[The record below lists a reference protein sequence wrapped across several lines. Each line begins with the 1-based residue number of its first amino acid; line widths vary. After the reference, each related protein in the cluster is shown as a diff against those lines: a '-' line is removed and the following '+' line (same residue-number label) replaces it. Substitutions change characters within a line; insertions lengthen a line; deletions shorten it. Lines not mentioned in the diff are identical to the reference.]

1 MPKRGK
7 QIIRPSQVSWP
18 PSGLVLPEGGYAF
31 VNSETYALVA
41 RFTTPPTLARKAQID
56 TLIGSLKT
64 AGVWSKL
71 DAFYMLAAAD
81 AQSSLLNWVSTS
93 YNLTAVNSPAFVADQ
108 GYTGD
113 GSTSYLDTGFNPTT
127 ATSPKFTQDSG
138 ALSLWSRTNLAN
150 GAGTSFDFGSPNSY
164 VGRSATAGQGTGRP
178 NAGSGQSYG
187 LLVYPGYVGYSRTA
201 AAVWEA
207 YAAGV
212 DSGGGTT
219 ASAALTNATLRICS
233 IGAGSFGVNQ
243 IASAL
248 VASGLS
254 AGEELA
260 TYNAMSTYLQAIGAA

>member
-1 MPKRGK
+1 MARKHGFF
-7 QIIRPSQVSWP
+7 RPHV
-18 PSGLVLPEGGYAF
+18 SGLTAISSTTMKDAGGYTF
-31 VNSETYALVA
+31 VNSEAAALVA
-41 RFTTPPTLARKAQID
+41 RFTTPPTNARKVLID
-56 TLIGSLKT
+56 NFYT
-64 AGVWSKL
+64 AIKLVGLSKF
-71 DAFYMLAAAD
+71 DAIYMLAAAD
-81 AQSSLLNWVSTS
+81 AQSSLLNWVQDA
-93 YNLTAVNSPAFVADQ
+93 YNLTAVNSPAFVVDR

-127 ATSPKFTQDSG
+127 AVGAKFVQDSG
-138 ALSLWSRTNLAN
+138 ALSVWSRTNLAN

-164 VGRSATAGQGTGRP
+164 VGRSTTAGQGTGRP

-219 ASAALTNATLRICS
+219 VSAAPTNATLRICS

-243 IASAL
+243 IATAL
-248 VASGLS
+248 IASGLS
-254 AGEELA
+254 AAEELA
-260 TYNAMSTYLQAIGAA
+260 TYNALNTYLQAIGAA